1 MFGRLRA
8 VLEGFRARLR
18 NRPDS
23 EHEQALVRPI
33 VALALF
39 FYLVPETLLDRHGL
53 GEADYVLIASI
64 VAFLAI
70 SVAIF
75 VSVLSSTRISPIRRL
90 FSITVD
96 LTAVTYFMAQTDMRA
111 LPLSLAF
118 VWVTLANGF
127 RFGPSYLLYSLI
139 SSVFGFALVIWL
151 NPFFR
156 DHVALGG
163 GLILGMV
170 ALDLYVLSLV
180 KKMFRALARAE
191 AANQAKRR
199 FISVVSHEMRTP
211 LNAIIGM
218 GDLLTESKL
227 APEQSEMARTLTA
240 ASRTLMRLIEDVLDF
255 SKIEAGRLVIE
266 QADFDLHA
274 LVNGTVRILRPQ
286 AEAKGLTLAV
296 SIMPEVPH
304 ALRGDP
310 HHLRQVLINLVSNAV
325 KFTAEGSVI
334 VHLSQIAEDDES
346 SSIKFSVR
354 DTGIGI
360 PPEVQGRIFESFVQ
374 ADQSTTRKYGG
385 TGLGTAIA
393 KQLVELMSGR
403 MGLESAVG
411 LGSTFWFEVPF
422 AKQAVTPAAANDGLL
437 TGVPVLIVG
446 FPPSESDGLAQM
458 LRGWGATTAFANTAE
473 AAVQQLAAAEASTP
487 IHSVLIYADRID
499 AARQHYAALR
509 RGGTSLPPLLLCLAS
524 ASGRAAPLAVPA
536 DLAAAFAATLHMPIQ
551 SRLLFNALHA
561 VSAQED
567 SAVAPGVVNL
577 RDYLQKR
584 GQEASFRVIVADDSI
599 TNRQVVGKILER
611 GGHVATLVD
620 DGEDVLDA
628 IETEDFDLIILD
640 RNMPGMDGIS
650 TARALRVA
658 EAASGRHV
666 PIVILSADVT
676 QEAREECLAA
686 GIDLFLPKPIEAMR
700 LLEEVAQLCGANPER
715 RAPAPV
721 AAPAPVQSVHALP
734 AANAETLR
742 LLEDLGSNPGFVER
756 LVQTFIKDQSDI
768 VHHMERAV
776 DAADYAEVRRLM
788 HAMKGSASSL
798 GADRLAEVCGRT
810 QRLNDEEMRRDAAL
824 VQTVRQE
831 FERARAAFDRHIEE
845 RRRTVS

>member
-1 MFGRLRA
+1 MLGRLRA
-8 VLEGFRARLR
+8 ALGAFRARLR

-33 VALALF
+33 VASALF
-39 FYLVPETLLDRHGL
+39 VYLVPETLLDRQGL
-53 GEADYVLIASI
+53 GESDYVLIASI
-64 VAFLAI
+64 AAFLAI

-75 VSVLSSTRISPIRRL
+75 ISVLSSSRISPIRRL

-96 LTAVTYFMAQTDMRA
+96 LTAVTYFMSQTDMRA
-111 LPLSLAF
+111 LPLSLAY
-118 VWVTLANGF
+118 VWITLANGF
-127 RFGPSYLLYSLI
+127 RFGPAYLLYSLI
-139 SSVFGFALVIWL
+139 SSVVGFALVIWF
-151 NPFFR
+151 NPFF
-156 DHVALGG
+156 HGNVALGV

-227 APEQSEMARTLTA
+227 APEQGEMARTLTA

-286 AEAKGLTLAV
+286 AEAKGLALTV

-304 ALRGDP
+304 ALCGDP

-325 KFTAEGSVI
+325 KFTAQGSVI
-334 VHLSQIAEDDES
+334 VHLSQLAEDDGTS
-346 SSIKFSVR
+346 RIKFSVR

-360 PPEVQGRIFESFVQ
+360 PPEVQDRIFESFVQ

-393 KQLVELMSGR
+393 KQLVELMGGR

-411 LGSTFWFEVPF
+411 LGSTFWFEVDF
-422 AKQAVTPAAANDGLL
+422 GKQAATPAAANDGLL
-437 TGVPVLIVG
+437 TGAPVLLIG
-446 FPPSESDGLAQM
+446 FPAAENEIVAQM
-458 LRGWGATTAFANTAE
+458 LRGWGASTIAAGTIE
-473 AAVQQLAAAEASTP
+473 SAVQHLAAAESSMP
-487 IHSVLIYADRID
+487 IHSVLLHADRID
-499 AARQHYAALR
+499 TARQTTQALR
-509 RGGTSLPPLLLCLAS
+509 RGGVALPPMMLCLAP
-524 ASGRAAPLAVPA
+524 ASGRVAPLPVPA
-536 DLAAAFAATLHMPIQ
+536 DLASSFSAVLHMPIQ
-551 SRLLFNALHA
+551 SRLLFNAMHA
-561 VSAQED
+561 VSAQEERD
-567 SAVAPGVVNL
+567 TAPGVVNL

-584 GQEASFRVIVADDSI
+584 GQEIGFRVIVADDAA
-599 TNRQVVGKILER
+599 TNRQVIGKILER
-611 GGHVATLVD
+611 GGHVPTLVP

-628 IETEDFDLIILD
+628 IEDRDFDLIILD
-640 RNMPGMDGIS
+640 RNMPGMDGIA
-650 TARALRVA
+650 TARALRA
-658 EAASGRHV
+658 LEGASGHRL
-666 PIVILSADVT
+666 PIIILSADVA
-676 QEAREECLAA
+676 QEARDECLASGA
-686 GIDLFLPKPIEAMR
+686 DLFLPKPLEAMR
-700 LLEEVAQLCGANPER
+700 LLEEVAQLCGASVMR
-715 RAPAPV
+715 RPV
-721 AAPAPVQSVHALP
+721 PSVSEVSHTSSHMLP
-734 AANAETLR
+734 AANIETLR

-756 LVQTFIKDQSDI
+756 LITTFVKDQSELM
-768 VHHMERAV
+768 VEMERAV

-798 GADRLAEVCGRT
+798 GADRLAEICSRT
-810 QRLNDEEMRRDAAL
+810 QRLTDDEMRRDPTL

-831 FERARAAFDRHIEE
+831 FDRARAAFDRHIEE
-845 RRRTVS
+845 RRRTVG